1 MKLEIKE
8 ILVKKGCVTAICY
21 TVDNDISVDQLLKT
35 SDGKYIFKVISFE
48 TDSIIYDK
56 PRFKIVLNQYGN
68 KRYYITSIKEAMSCI
83 GRTIT
88 EVKDLEEVKRINKEA
103 CYC

>member
-1 MKLEIKE
+1 MRLEIKE

-21 TVDNDISVDQLLKT
+21 TVDSDIVVDKLLKT
-35 SDGKYIFKVISFE
+35 SDGKYVFKVISFE

-68 KRYYITSIKEAMSCI
+68 KKNYITSTKEAMNCI
-83 GRTIT
+83 GRAII
-88 EVKDLEEVKRINKEA
+88 EIKDLEEVKRINKEA